1 MPDALFT
8 WQSLITLG
16 GAAMLTFL
24 IVLYTARVVDRW
36 WPWGTDLYAAVWGL
50 IVLTVAN
57 LAMGADPLDWRLYAL
72 SFFNA
77 FLVAATAGKLRDKS
91 IDEMERRKK
100 SQSVGQL
107 NKDVSE

>member
-77 FLVAATAGKLRDKS
+77 FLLAATAGNSDKS
-91 IDEMERRKK
+91 IDEMERHKK

-107 NKDVSE
+107 NKALGD